1 MSLRG
6 EIRTMPL
13 PDLFQWLELMRKTGV
28 LALEREEIEQKFYL
42 SDGAIATA
50 TSTAYHS
57 IDSEENV
64 RRILAETLQWPDGSF
79 EFTESP
85 LPAEVA
91 AINLGLGTQQ
101 LVLDTFRQLD
111 EAEEAARTRGAVTG
125 QSRASAFTAAE
136 GLRLAIIDRLLQ
148 GKFKVPLLPSVVNKI
163 LEITRREDYSLRD
176 LSTVILTDQVI
187 AAQILKQANSAFYGS
202 ECHIDSLPL
211 AVQRLGS
218 QAVTNLVLA
227 LSLQSA
233 FVKRDIFLA
242 EKKRLWQHSFACA
255 LAGRMIAMTARLD
268 RELAFLCGLMMDFG
282 KIVLLSLIQEVMEK
296 ERDYQMTPTEVIE
309 EIVETYHPKV
319 GGVVGEKWHLPE
331 TVREAITSH
340 HALLTATKYR
350 DYVAVAN
357 LSDRLVSA
365 FEQALKSQPA
375 DPSAT
380 ACPTVD
386 GFIALPAT
394 GLLGLSETQM
404 QAILE
409 RVPECLKSAGELLV
423 K

>member
-1 MSLRG
+1 
-6 EIRTMPL
+6 MPL
-13 PDLFQWLELMRKTGV
+13 PDLFQWLELMHKTGV
-28 LALEREEIEQKFYL
+28 LVLEHEKIRQKFYF

-57 IDSEENV
+57 TDSEENV
-64 RRILAETLQWPDGSF
+64 RRILAETLQWPDGRF
-79 EFTESP
+79 EFTEAP

-101 LVLDTFRQLD
+101 LVLDTFREFD
-111 EAEEAARTRGAVTG
+111 EAEEAARKTGAVTG
-125 QSRASAFTAAE
+125 QSRASTFTAAE

-148 GKFKVPLLPSVVNKI
+148 GKFKVPLLPSVVDKI

-176 LSTVILTDQVI
+176 LSAVILTDQVI

-202 ECHIDSLPL
+202 ERHIDSLPL

-233 FVKRDIFLA
+233 FAKRDIFLA

-255 LAGRMIAMTARLD
+255 LAARAIAMTARLD

-296 ERDYQMTPTEVIE
+296 ERDYQMAPTEVVE
-309 EIVETYHPKV
+309 SIVETYHPKV

-331 TVREAITSH
+331 TVLEAITCH
-340 HALLTATKYR
+340 HALPAATKYR

-365 FEQALKSQPA
+365 FDQALKSQPG
-375 DPSAT
+375 DSLAT
-380 ACPTVD
+380 GWPTVE
-386 GFIALPAT
+386 GFIGLPAT

-404 QAILE
+404 EAILE
-409 RVPECLKSAGELLV
+409 RIPESLKAAQELLIR
-423 K
+423 